1 MENFDFINKL
11 LDGRIVFGAKE
22 MINERLGLIP
32 DYSTKKQF
40 FNLKTDIKKNL
51 GDGGSGSLSIKPIC
65 ILKINGDSVDI
76 ISLTDEV
83 SHEGIL
89 DNIPSLFSNVDI
101 NSLFKGFKS

>member
-22 MINERLGLIP
+22 NINERIGLIP
-32 DYSTKKQF
+32 VYSNKIQF
-40 FNLKTDIKKNL
+40 FNLKTDIKNNS
-51 GDGGSGSLSIKPIC
+51 GDGGSGSISIKPIC

-76 ISLTDEV
+76 INLSDEV
-83 SHEGIL
+83 SHDRLL
-89 DNIPSLFSNVDI
+89 DGIPSILSNVDI